1 MLKQILSVSDVDKLK
16 TGDILSDH
24 SELSLGKKYTI
35 ENVFQGNIY
44 AIHDNGFLEMKI
56 LKMDE
61 VPGKKWWVIV
71 RLTSRHFGR
80 KR

>member
-1 MLKQILSVSDVDKLK
+1 MLKQILSVTDVKKLK

-24 SELSLGKKYTI
+24 PDFSLGKKYTI
-35 ENVFQGNIY
+35 EKVSQGNIY

-61 VPGKKWWVIV
+61 VPGNEWWVFIQAD
-71 RLTSRHFGR
+71 FGALHM
-80 KR
+80 